1 MVTDADL
8 PHPHRFGLDDVAGL
22 AAFLMQTLGITAA
35 GAGRSPTEL
44 YVPENG
50 IPLESSGASDQRPEE
65 TRCPTRHPRGKGPLH
80 ETASTTVTDYWND
93 SCSVEELTYAI
104 ARGAVG
110 ATTNPTIVGDVLKKE
125 MHLWRERI
133 AEIIAEQPTW
143 TEDEI
148 TWQLIEEM
156 AVARRRAAPPGL
168 RARGRAEGA
177 PLDPD
182 RPAASTATPR
192 ASPRRPCASPPRA
205 EHAGQDPRD
214 LRGMQ
219 AIEEVTAAGVSINA
233 TVCFTVPQAL
243 AVAEAVERGLQRRE
257 AAGEDVAPMTPVC
270 TLMVGRLDDWMEV
283 LVKRDGMVATPG
295 IAHWAGIACM
305 KKAYG
310 IVRERG
316 YRTRLLAA
324 AYRHHLHWSELIGGD
339 IVLTIPYSW
348 QRLFNDSDIE
358 VVPRMHDPVPEAI
371 VDELYRRFPDFRRAY
386 DVDGMSPEE
395 FDSYGA
401 TSRTLRGFIASYHD
415 LVAVIR
421 DFMLPD
427 PDVK

>member
-1 MVTDADL
+1 MSGGDQMSVKTPSSSPPSL
-8 PHPHRFGLDDVAGL
+8 PDPA
-22 AAFLMQTLGITAA
+22 QPST
-35 GAGRSPTEL
+35 
-44 YVPENG
+44 
-50 IPLESSGASDQRPEE
+50 
-65 TRCPTRHPRGKGPLH
+65 GKDPLH
-80 ETASTTVTDYWND
+80 QTASTTATDYWND

-104 ARGAVG
+104 ERGAVG
-110 ATTNPTIVGDVLKKE
+110 ATTNPTIVGQVLKKE

-133 AEIIAEQPTW
+133 GKIVSENPTW

-148 TWQLIEEM
+148 TWRLIEEM
-156 AVARRRAAPPGL
+156 AM
-168 RARGRAEGA
+168 RGAELLLPVFEREGG
-177 PLDPD
+177 
-182 RPAASTATPR
+182 RKGRISIQT
-192 ASPRRPCASPPRA
+192 
-205 EHAGQDPRD
+205 DPRFYRD
-214 LRGMQ
+214 AARITEQAVRFSALAANMQVKIPVTCAGVQ
-219 AIEEVTAAGVSINA
+219 AIEEATVAGVNINA

-257 AAGEDVAPMTPVC
+257 AAGEDVASMTPVC

-283 LVKRDGMVATPG
+283 LVKRDGVVADPG
-295 IAHWAGIACM
+295 IVHWAGIACM

-339 IVLTIPYSW
+339 VVLTIPYSW

-358 VVPRMHDPVPEAI
+358 VVPRMDDPVPETI
-371 VDELYRRFPDFRRAY
+371 VNELYRRFLDFRRAY

-401 TSRTLRGFIASYHD
+401 ASRTLRGFIASYHD

-421 DFMLPD
+421 DFMLPN

>member
-1 MVTDADL
+1 MSDA
-8 PHPHRFGLDDVAGL
+8 
-22 AAFLMQTLGITAA
+22 
-35 GAGRSPTEL
+35 SP
-44 YVPENG
+44 
-50 IPLESSGASDQRPEE
+50 SA
-65 TRCPTRHPRGKGPLH
+65 GKGPLH
-80 ETASTTVTDYWND
+80 LTATTTATDYWND

-104 ARGAVG
+104 ERGAVG
-110 ATTNPTIVGDVLKKE
+110 ATTNPTIVGDVLRKE

-133 AEIIAEQPTW
+133 VEIVAGNPTW

-156 AVARRRAAPPGL
+156 ALRGAEPLLPVFAREGGKKGRISIQTDPRLYRDAARITKQAL
-168 RARGRAEGA
+168 RFGA
-177 PLDPD
+177 LAPNMQVKIPV
-182 RPAASTATPR
+182 T
-192 ASPRRPCASPPRA
+192 CASV
-205 EHAGQDPRD
+205 
-214 LRGMQ
+214 Q
-219 AIEEVTAAGVSINA
+219 AIEEVTAAGVNINA

-243 AVAEAVERGLQRRE
+243 AVAAAVERGLERRE
-257 AAGEDVAPMTPVC
+257 AAGEDVSLMTPVC
-270 TLMVGRLDDWMEV
+270 TLMVGRLDDWMQV
-283 LVKRDGMVATPG
+283 LVKRDGVVADPG
-295 IAHWAGIACM
+295 IEHWAGLACM

-324 AYRHHLHWSELIGGD
+324 AYRHHLHWSELIGD
-339 IVLTIPYSW
+339 DVVLTIPYSW

-358 VVPRMHDPVPEAI
+358 VVPHMDDPVPQEV
-371 VDELYRRFPDFRRAY
+371 VDQLYRRFPDFRRAY

-395 FDSYGA
+395 FDTYGA

-427 PDVK
+427 PDVR